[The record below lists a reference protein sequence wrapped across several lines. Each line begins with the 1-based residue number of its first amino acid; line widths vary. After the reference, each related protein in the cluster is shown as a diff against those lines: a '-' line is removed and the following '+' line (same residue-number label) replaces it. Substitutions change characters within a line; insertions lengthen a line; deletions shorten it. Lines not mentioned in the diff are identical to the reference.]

1 MTPALALRHLPSYT
15 EGREFRSYVIELGER
30 GARPWQQALRQR
42 AETRLNQLM
51 AQRSSL
57 LQDQEKQARG
67 NDDLALIRAIHRVA
81 PDWECSTII
90 GALSSAYAEC
100 REDPTYLVEITEHG
114 AELLEKEKSD

>member
-1 MTPALALRHLPSYT
+1 MPSNLSIQTTRHRRS
-15 EGREFRSYVIELGER
+15 REERIRAIE
-30 GARPWQQALRQR
+30 ARQQALRQR
-42 AETRLNQLM
+42 AQTRLNQLM
-51 AQRSSL
+51 ARQNSL
-57 LQDQEKQARG
+57 LQDQEKQARE

-100 REDPTYLVEITEHG
+100 LEDPTYLVEITEHG